1 MSAEPRFFNR
11 ELSWLEFNQRV
22 LDEARNEAN
31 PLLERLKFLA
41 ITASNLDEFASVRV
55 GGLKLLCERG
65 ASRPDPSGMTPE
77 QQLAAVC
84 ARMHAFIVEQYR
96 CLLDELEP
104 ALSEAGIRR
113 LRPAD
118 LSDRQRK
125 IAELVFEQE
134 VFPILTP
141 IAVPTAQDFPPL
153 INQTF
158 NVCVRLAPAPETA
171 EPRFAVIPFGRQRK
185 RFITVPVEQGY
196 GYCPLEDLVG
206 MSVQRFFPGET
217 IEECISF
224 RITRNADLELR
235 EELTSD
241 ILEEMKEVLAAR
253 KESECVRLEISD
265 AASEAVRE
273 FLQTALELD
282 DDSVYAIPGPLD
294 LAAFMRLTDS
304 QGFDHLKFELW
315 PPIPSPQLDPAESLF
330 TAIARRDVLLYHP
343 YESFEPVV
351 RLLEEAADDPEVL
364 AIKQTLYRTSP
375 RSPIIAAL
383 KRAAQNGKYVT
394 ALVELKARFDEARN
408 IEWATDLERS
418 DVQVIY
424 GVKGLKTHAKICI
437 IVRREPTGIQRY
449 VHFGTGNYNEI
460 TSRFYTDASL
470 MTCDE
475 ELGADATTFFNAITG
490 YSQPQRFRKL
500 EAAPLGMRDKLLEMI
515 EAEIIR
521 KKHGQRALIMAKFNA
536 LSDEKMIEAL
546 YAASNEGVKIRLNI
560 RGVCCLRPGV
570 PGLSENITVT
580 SVVDRFLEHSRI
592 VYFHHGGDQRL
603 FISSADWMSRNLD
616 RRVELLVP
624 VEQPQARDRLLA
636 VLKTS
641 LQDDVK
647 ARRLLPDGRYES
659 VSRNPRS
666 EPVRSQEALYRRY
679 RDAAEDRARPEFTM
693 FEPHRAPGQDDD

>member
-1 MSAEPRFFNR
+1 M
-11 ELSWLEFNQRV
+11 
-22 LDEARNEAN
+22 
-31 PLLERLKFLA
+31 
-41 ITASNLDEFASVRV
+41 
-55 GGLKLLCERG
+55 
-65 ASRPDPSGMTPE
+65 
-77 QQLAAVC
+77 
-84 ARMHAFIVEQYR
+84 
-96 CLLDELEP
+96 
-104 ALSEAGIRR
+104 
-113 LRPAD
+113 
-118 LSDRQRK
+118 
-125 IAELVFEQE
+125 FEQE

-141 IAVPTAQDFPPL
+141 IAVSSAEEFPPL

-158 NVCVRLAPAPETA
+158 NVCVRLAPAPETM

-196 GYCPLEDLVG
+196 GYCPLEDLV
-206 MSVQRFFPGET
+206 SLYVQRFFPGET
-217 IEECISF
+217 VEECISF

-253 KESECVRLEISD
+253 KESECVRLEIAES
-265 AASEAVRE
+265 ASAVVRG

-304 QGFDHLKFELW
+304 QGFDHLKFESW

-343 YESFEPVV
+343 YESFDPVV

-394 ALVELKARFDEARN
+394 ALVELKAHFDEARN

-470 MTCDE
+470 MTCNE
-475 ELGADATTFFNAITG
+475 ELGADATIFFNAITG
-490 YSQPQRFRKL
+490 YSQPQRYSKL

-536 LSDEKMIEAL
+536 LSDEKMIEACMRPRTRGSRSASTF
-546 YAASNEGVKIRLNI
+546 AASAVYAPASPVSARISRL
-560 RGVCCLRPGV
+560 
-570 PGLSENITVT
+570 
-580 SVVDRFLEHSRI
+580 
-592 VYFHHGGDQRL
+592 
-603 FISSADWMSRNLD
+603 
-616 RRVELLVP
+616 
-624 VEQPQARDRLLA
+624 
-636 VLKTS
+636 
-641 LQDDVK
+641 
-647 ARRLLPDGRYES
+647 
-659 VSRNPRS
+659 
-666 EPVRSQEALYRRY
+666 
-679 RDAAEDRARPEFTM
+679 RA
-693 FEPHRAPGQDDD
+693 

>member
-22 LDEARNEAN
+22 LDEARNADN

-55 GGLKLLCERG
+55 GSLKLLCERG
-65 ASRPDPSGMTPE
+65 STRLDASGMTPE
-77 QQLAAVC
+77 QQLAAVGE
-84 ARMHAFIVEQYR
+84 RMHAFTVEQYR
-96 CLLDELEP
+96 CLLEELEP
-104 ALSEAGIRR
+104 ALAAAGIRR
-113 LRPAD
+113 LRTPE
-118 LSDRQRK
+118 LSERQRK

-141 IAVPTAQDFPPL
+141 IAVPSADEFPPL

-158 NVCVRLAPAPETA
+158 NVCVRLAPAA
-171 EPRFAVIPFGRQRK
+171 DADEPRFALIPFGRQRK
-185 RFITVPVEQGY
+185 RFITVPVEHGY
-196 GYCPLEDLVG
+196 GYYPLEDLVALY
-206 MSVQRFFPGET
+206 VQRFFPGET

-241 ILEEMKEVLAAR
+241 ILEEMREVLAAR
-253 KESECVRLEISD
+253 KQSACVRLEVAAD
-265 AASEAVRE
+265 ASPHVRR
-273 FLQTALELD
+273 FLQAAVELD

-304 QGFDHLKFELW
+304 QGFDHLKYEPW
-315 PPIPSPQLDPAESLF
+315 PPIPNPQLDPAESMF
-330 TAIARRDVLLYHP
+330 SAIARRDVLLYHP
-343 YESFEPVV
+343 YESFDPVV
-351 RLLEEAADDPEVL
+351 RLVEEAADDPDVL

-375 RSPIIAAL
+375 RSPIVAAL

-408 IEWATDLERS
+408 IEWAADLERS

-424 GVKGLKTHAKICI
+424 GVKGLKTHAKICL

-475 ELGADATTFFNAITG
+475 ELGADATIFFNAITG

-500 EAAPLGMRDKLLEMI
+500 EAAPLGLRDKLLEMI

-521 KKHGQRALIMAKFNA
+521 KKHGQRALIMAKLNA
-536 LSDEKMIEAL
+536 LSDERMIEAL
-546 YAASNEGVKIRLNI
+546 YAASNEGVRIRLNV

-570 PGLSENITVT
+570 PGLSENIAVT

-592 VYFHHGGDQRL
+592 LYFHHGGDQRV

-624 VEQPQARDRLLA
+624 VEQPQARDRLLT

-647 ARRLLPDGRYES
+647 ARRLLPDGRYEP
-659 VSRNPRS
+659 VPRNPRS
-666 EPVRSQEALYRRY
+666 EPFRSQETLYLRY
-679 RDAAEDRARPEFTM
+679 KAGTEEQARPEFTM
-693 FEPHRAPGQDDD
+693 FEPHRAPGQDSD